1 MKTQKHSEESFK
13 MHKYHSEHN
22 SGVVAYII
30 EDHDIKILFPP
41 DKDGQPFVYT
51 YSYTRPG
58 KKHVEEMKKLA
69 VKGSDLATY
78 INKYIREKYE
88 RRDRAD
94 DVVITD

>member
-1 MKTQKHSEESFK
+1 
-13 MHKYHSEHN
+13 MHKYHSDHD
-22 SGVVAYII
+22 SGVVAYNI
-30 EDHDIKILFPP
+30 EDRDIKILFPP

-51 YSYTRPG
+51 YSYAKPG

-78 INKYIREKYE
+78 INKNIREKYD

-94 DVVITD
+94 EVIIID

>member
-1 MKTQKHSEESFK
+1 MGLFK
-13 MHKYHSEHN
+13 MHKYHSDHN
-22 SGVVAYII
+22 SGVLAYSI
-30 EDHDIKILFPP
+30 EERDIKILFPP

-58 KKHVEEMKKLA
+58 KKHVEEMKKRAL
-69 VKGSDLATY
+69 KGSDLATY

-94 DVVITD
+94 NVVITD